1 MSQDS
6 GFKLGGEFDAEV
18 YPPDIPNIRLYIGSA
33 SDTSSYFYT
42 KYKEG
47 TKQMLIG
54 NDKYFVADIT
64 CEVPKNPTVNGLP
77 VTPLLSQDEIDRKMR
92 ENEIAALREYYN
104 KFDSFN
110 LEDCVVSRSDIFSN
124 TETFVPVTTWGGRK
138 HHYIIAFDPA
148 SKVDNAPVLIM
159 DVFRNNE
166 NVICGRCVHMEN
178 LVVTY
183 NDGSKRPMRVEEQ
196 VNRLRE
202 MIWEYNG
209 RENIIPYENITVLL
223 DNGSGGQASA
233 ICQLLAQ
240 DWTDQNGAVHPGIF
254 DENNEYSVRWAEPY
268 PHCIKGSLKLV
279 EPRKYRNAL
288 FEAAKLL
295 VPQGGIKFAP
305 PCPKHEFLVLDD
317 GTERKLSKK
326 ERASLI
332 QMDLMKEEIV
342 AMVRI
347 KTPGTGNITYQL
359 PPEKRGKMHDDRNY
373 CFVLCCWEIRNLR
386 EMDQY
391 GDGYTLDYGVL
402 LGTSQPDSHNGA
414 NEMWNVMFRGRNSS
428 GNVRISPFS
437 GRSPFNP
444 VKKQN

>member
-1 MSQDS
+1 
-6 GFKLGGEFDAEV
+6 
-18 YPPDIPNIRLYIGSA
+18 
-33 SDTSSYFYT
+33 
-42 KYKEG
+42 
-47 TKQMLIG
+47 MLMG

-64 CEVPKNPTVNGLP
+64 CEVPKAPTVNGLP

-110 LEDCVVSRSDIFSN
+110 LEDCVVSRADIFSN
-124 TETFVPVTTWGGRK
+124 TEIFVPATSWGGKK
-138 HHYIIAFDPA
+138 HRYLIAFDPA
-148 SKVDNAPVLIM
+148 SKVDNAPVLVM
-159 DVFRNNE
+159 DVYRNTE

-196 VNRLRE
+196 VQRLRE
-202 MIWEYNG
+202 MLWEYNG
-209 RENIIPYENITVLL
+209 RDNGLPYENVTILL

-240 DWTDQNGAVHPGIF
+240 DWTDAAGRTHPGVF

-268 PHCIKGSLKLV
+268 KNSIRGTLKLV

-295 VPQGGIKFAP
+295 VPQGGIKFPP
-305 PCPKHEFLVLDD
+305 PCPKHEFIVFDD
-317 GTERKLSKK
+317 GTERKLSKA

-342 AMVRI
+342 AMTRV
-347 KTPGTGNITYQL
+347 KTPTTGNITYQL
-359 PPEKRGKMHDDRNY
+359 PPEKRNKMHDDRNY

-386 EMDQY
+386 EADEY
-391 GDGYTLDYGVL
+391 GDGIELDYGVFF
-402 LGTSQPDSHNGA
+402 GATPDTHNSA
-414 NEMWNVMFRGRNSS
+414 NAPWQGMMGGYRHP
-428 GNVRISPFS
+428 GNVRVSPFQ
-437 GRSPFNP
+437 GLSPFAPIKN
-444 VKKQN
+444 KN